1 MSNPIALRLHEMG
14 LQLEGAGLDE
24 IVVAL
29 GVAEREIERLHEAL
43 LPFRHMRVIVD
54 EREIDT
60 HDIRNLDEQGREI
73 TIGYARSSIEGDQ
86 FNQVFEKVRT
96 ALREPTRG
104 NQPCPSCKGSGFV
117 TYGSSTG
124 PRQLTCMRCH
134 GSKTVV
140 R

>member
-1 MSNPIALRLHEMG
+1 MSNTIAVILHEMG

-29 GVAEREIERLHEAL
+29 GVAEREIERLHDAL

-54 EREIDT
+54 ENEIDT
-60 HDIRNLDEQGREI
+60 HDIRNLDDQGREI
-73 TIGYARSSIEGDQ
+73 TIGYARSRVEGDQ
-86 FNQVFEKVRT
+86 FNQAFEKIRT
-96 ALREPTRG
+96 ALREQTRG
-104 NQPCPSCKGSGFV
+104 SQPCPSCKGTGVV

-134 GSKTVV
+134 GGKTVP